1 VRTFAA
7 RRWEGAAQIGQRL
20 SKANAMQYGIVYR
33 RVSIDENTLKIE
45 PQLIPLFSQPV
56 RVGLVSSTFVQDRR
70 DDPLEP
76 ARGLYTSV
84 ASGVAN
90 RVFASQTDFFRLLS
104 RNATFHPFRKDWVFA
119 RTLTFGWIND
129 FGEKNIPLPE
139 RLFSGGA
146 TTHRGFPENQ
156 AGPRDPVTG
165 FPVGGK
171 AILINQFEV
180 RFPLL
185 GENVGAVLF
194 HDAGNVYESLDKL
207 SLRVRQRA
215 VTDFNYMV
223 HAAGAGIRYRTP
235 IGPIRVDL
243 AYSINP
249 PAFIGFK
256 GTREELLEGRG
267 QRDVRQ
273 RINHFQFH
281 FSLGQ
286 SF

>member
-1 VRTFAA
+1 
-7 RRWEGAAQIGQRL
+7 
-20 SKANAMQYGIVYR
+20 
-33 RVSIDENTLKIE
+33 
-45 PQLIPLFSQPV
+45 
-56 RVGLVSSTFVQDRR
+56 
-70 DDPLEP
+70 
-76 ARGLYTSV
+76 
-84 ASGVAN
+84 
-90 RVFASQTDFFRLLS
+90 
-104 RNATFHPFRKDWVFA
+104 
-119 RTLTFGWIND
+119 LTFGWIND